1 LVLGQSGTGIKGVA
15 RRDSGR
21 AGGAIGAKLLPRRND
36 RTRSGHDEVERMRV
50 VDDEKYLRFNAQKQ
64 ACAILWYARAQT
76 FAGVRIS

>member
-1 LVLGQSGTGIKGVA
+1 
-15 RRDSGR
+15 
-21 AGGAIGAKLLPRRND
+21 
-36 RTRSGHDEVERMRV
+36 MRV